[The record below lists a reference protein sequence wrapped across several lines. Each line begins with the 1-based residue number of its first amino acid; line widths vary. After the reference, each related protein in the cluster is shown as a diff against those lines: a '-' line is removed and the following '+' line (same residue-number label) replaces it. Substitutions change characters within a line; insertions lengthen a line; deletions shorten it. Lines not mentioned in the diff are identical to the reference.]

1 MTNDFHSRKTAA
13 WKKPVTYLSLMLM
26 GAGIA
31 TAGSIAANEYRSGT
45 NVAVAQ
51 EAAEP
56 EIAEPEI
63 EVAPA
68 PSTSQGLGAIAAS
81 GSNFISNVV
90 EQTGPAVVRIDATRT
105 VQSQVPEAFNDPFFE
120 RFFGSQVPMPPQE
133 RVQSGVGSGFI
144 ISDDGHIITNAHVID
159 GADRVSVTLKDGR
172 TLDGEVLGTD
182 PVTDVAVIKVNGEEN
197 LPVVKLSNSDQLR
210 PGEWAIAI
218 GNPLGLDNTVTVGIV
233 SATGRTSGQ
242 VGVPDKRVD
251 FIQTDTAINPG
262 NSGGPLLNDRG
273 EVIGVNTAIIQGAQ
287 GIGFAIPI
295 NEAKQIAEELITNGT
310 VEHAYLGVQMVTLD
324 PQVKS
329 EINSNPNSNLSV
341 DEDEGVL
348 IVKVMPNSPAAK
360 AGIRAG
366 DVIQGIDGEAVEDS
380 ESLQQLVSEKRVDD
394 QLNLDI
400 RRNQQDVELS
410 ARLESMPNQ

>member
-1 MTNDFHSRKTAA
+1 MTNDIHPHKTAA

-31 TAGSIAANEYRSGT
+31 TAGSLAVNNYSAGT

-51 EAAEP
+51 EAAP
-56 EIAEPEI
+56 DAEI
-63 EVAPA
+63 ESAPV
-68 PSTSQGLGAIAAS
+68 PSGNQGLGAIAAS
-81 GSNFISNVV
+81 GSNFISDVV
-90 EQTGPAVVRIDATRT
+90 EKTGPAVVRIDATRT
-105 VQSQVPEAFNDPFFE
+105 VRSQVPEGFNDPFFE
-120 RFFGSQVPMPPQE
+120 RFFGSQMPMQPQE

-144 ISDDGHIITNAHVID
+144 ISEDGHIITNAHVID
-159 GADRVSVTLKDGR
+159 GADTVSVTLKDGR

-182 PVTDVAVIKVNGEEN
+182 PTTDVAVIKVSGEAD

-295 NEAKQIAEELITNGT
+295 NEAKSIAEELIANGK

-324 PQVKS
+324 PQVKE
-329 EINSNPNSNLSV
+329 EINSNPNSSLSV
-341 DEDEGVL
+341 DEDSGVL
-348 IVKVMPNSPAAK
+348 IVKVMPDSPAAQ

-366 DVIQGIDGEAVEDS
+366 DVIRSIDGQAVEDS
-380 ESLQQLVSEKRVDD
+380 ESLQQIVSEKRVGER
-394 QLNLDI
+394 LNLNI
-400 RRNQQDVELS
+400 RRNQQDVDLS
-410 ARLESMPNQ
+410 ARLESMPTQAQQ

>member
-1 MTNDFHSRKTAA
+1 MTNDIHSRKTAA

-31 TAGSIAANEYRSGT
+31 TAGSIVANEYNSGT

-51 EAAEP
+51 EATEP
-56 EIAEPEI
+56 EVEA
-63 EVAPA
+63 APA

-81 GSNFISNVV
+81 GSNFISDVV
-90 EQTGPAVVRIDATRT
+90 ENTGPAVVRIDATRT

-120 RFFGSQVPMPPQE
+120 RFFGSQIPMPPQE
-133 RVQSGVGSGFI
+133 RRQSGVGSGFI

-182 PVTDVAVIKVNGEEN
+182 PVTDVAVIKVNGQEN
-197 LPVVKLSNSDQLR
+197 LPVVTLSNSDQLR

-233 SATGRTSGQ
+233 SATGRSSGQ

-295 NEAKQIAEELITNGT
+295 NEAKQIAEALITNGQ

-329 EINSNPNSNLSV
+329 EINSNPNSNLSIN
-341 DEDEGVL
+341 EDEGVL
-348 IVKVMPNSPAAK
+348 VVKVMPNSPAAK

-366 DVIQGIDGEAVEDS
+366 DVIQSIDGQAAEDS
-380 ESLQQLVSEKRVDD
+380 ELLQRLVSKKRVGD
-394 QLNLDI
+394 QLELNI

-410 ARLESMPNQ
+410 ARLESIPNQ

>member
-1 MTNDFHSRKTAA
+1 MTNDIHSRKTAA
-13 WKKPVTYLSLMLM
+13 WKKPVSYLSLMLM

-31 TAGSIAANEYRSGT
+31 TAGSIAANEYSSGT

-51 EAAEP
+51 EA
-56 EIAEPEI
+56 AEPEI

-172 TLDGEVLGTD
+172 VLDGEVLGTD
-182 PVTDVAVIKVNGEEN
+182 PVTDVAVIKVNGEKN
-197 LPVVKLSNSDQLR
+197 LPVVQLSDSDQLR

-242 VGVPDKRVD
+242 VGVPDKRVG

-262 NSGGPLLNDRG
+262 NSGGPLLNERG

-295 NEAKQIAEELITNGT
+295 NEAKLIAEELIANGE

-324 PQVKS
+324 SQVKS
-329 EINSNPNSNLSV
+329 EINSNPNSRLSV

-348 IVKVMPNSPAAK
+348 IVEVVPNSPAAK
-360 AGIRAG
+360 AGVRPG
-366 DVIQGIDGEAVEDS
+366 DVIRSIDGQAVEDS
-380 ESLQQLVSEKRVDD
+380 ESLQQLVSKKRVGD
-394 QLNLDI
+394 QLELDV
-400 RRNQQDVELS
+400 RRNRQDVEIS
-410 ARLESMPNQ
+410 ARLEPMPNQ

>member
-1 MTNDFHSRKTAA
+1 MTNDLHSRKTAA

-31 TAGSIAANEYRSGT
+31 TAGSIAVHQYSSGT
-45 NVAVAQ
+45 PVAVAQ
-51 EAAEP
+51 EATEP
-56 EIAEPEI
+56 EVEA
-63 EVAPA
+63 APQ
-68 PSTSQGLGAIAAS
+68 PSSNPGLGAIAAS
-81 GSNFISNVV
+81 GSNFISEVV

-105 VQSQVPEAFNDPFFE
+105 VRSQIPEAFNDPMFE
-120 RFFGSQVPMPPQE
+120 RFFGSQIPMQPQE

-144 ISDDGHIITNAHVID
+144 ISQDGHIITNAHVID

-182 PVTDVAVIKVNGEEN
+182 SVTDVAVIKVDGEEN
-197 LPVVKLSNSDQLR
+197 LPVVQLSDSDQLR

-233 SATGRTSGQ
+233 SATGRSSGQ

-262 NSGGPLLNDRG
+262 NSGGPLLNAQG

-295 NEAKQIAEELITNGT
+295 NEAKLIAEELIANGE
-310 VEHAYLGVQMVTLD
+310 VEHTYLGVQMVTLD
-324 PQVKS
+324 PQVKA
-329 EINSNPNSNLSV
+329 EINNNPNSNLSV
-341 DEDEGVL
+341 DADEGVL
-348 IVKVMPNSPAAK
+348 IVKVMPDSPAAK
-360 AGIRAG
+360 AGVRSG
-366 DVIQGIDGEAVEDS
+366 DVIRSIDGQAVEDS
-380 ESLQQLVSEKRVDD
+380 ESLQRVVSGKRVGD
-394 QLNLDI
+394 QLKLDVS
-400 RRNQQDVELS
+400 RNRQDIELS
-410 ARLESMPNQ
+410 ARLESMPSQ